1 LFKKIVV
8 ADTCAEAVNV
18 IFKASPN
25 LEGSTLALGAILF
38 AIQIYGDFSGYSDIA
53 LGSARLLGFELL
65 QNFSFPY
72 FSRDIAEFW
81 RKWHISLTS
90 WFRDYL
96 YVPLGGSKVGTMRR
110 IYNTIVVFLVSG
122 FWHGANWTF
131 IAWGL
136 YNAICFIPLLV
147 TDKNRVNMG
156 VVAQGRTFP
165 GFKEMLQMMATFLL
179 LCLGW
184 IFFRANS
191 MGQVIQYIQSI
202 FTTELFTVPDSNY
215 FSTIVFIIVPL
226 MLLIEWWGRG
236 GKYAL
241 ENLQLRMNSPMR
253 FIFYI
258 ALAACIMLFSGVEEE
273 FIYFQF

>member
-1 LFKKIVV
+1 VV